1 MRLPIYIR
9 LIYIY
14 IEPIERNGNQ
24 APKKKEK
31 FMFYKVYLEGGTTGA
46 IVTEKS
52 ADDLIGTNVTVRAR
66 DENGNPIQLQ
76 GLVEEVLEE
85 YEFDY
90 SFD

>member
-1 MRLPIYIR
+1 
-9 LIYIY
+9 
-14 IEPIERNGNQ
+14 
-24 APKKKEK
+24 
-31 FMFYKVYLEGGTTGA
+31 MFYKVYLKDGTTGA

-52 ADDLIGTNVTVRAR
+52 ADNLIGTNVTVRAR

-76 GLVEEVLEE
+76 GMVEEVLEE

>member
-1 MRLPIYIR
+1 MIDIG
-9 LIYIY
+9 LIFSRQNSKIVGSN
-14 IEPIERNGNQ
+14 PHT
-24 APKKKEK
+24 KKGE
-31 FMFYKVYLEGGTTGA
+31 FMFYKVYLKDGTTGA

-52 ADDLIGTNVTVRAR
+52 ADNLIGTNVTVRAR

-76 GLVEEVLEE
+76 GMVEEVLEE

>member
-1 MRLPIYIR
+1 MDNTKGEQSPT
-9 LIYIY
+9 
-14 IEPIERNGNQ
+14 
-24 APKKKEK
+24 KKGK

-52 ADDLIGTNVTVRAR
+52 ADNLIGTNVTVRAR

-76 GLVEEVLEE
+76 GIVEEVLEE